1 MKTRTRANWR
11 VALAFGA
18 ALLTLL
24 IVGGVSYRSMVGS
37 NEDDQWVQHTRE
49 TIGSLESVLAAQAGI
64 DSSIRGFALSGNEA
78 YLDSYRAAALRADQ
92 AEAAVRT
99 LTRDNPTQQVRLT
112 ALETLAAA
120 KIKRA
125 EVVVGLRRS
134 AGLQGVAD
142 AFTGG
147 EGQRLSDGVQAIVRD
162 LQSEELRL
170 LALRNAA
177 SNLSEK
183 EAERVA
189 MFGSV
194 LGLLIVAAAA
204 WSARRDGA
212 VRKAAERH
220 LAQVEGRYRGL
231 LEAAPDAMVV
241 VNQGG
246 EIVLANHQA
255 GKQFGYGSDELVG
268 RQMTELIP
276 RGFAE
281 RLIADGARSA
291 ADALAQQM
299 GTGIELS
306 AKRKNGSEFP
316 IEIMLSPL
324 EGDEGVL
331 VTAAIRDITVHKR
344 NQAKLLELARLDLLT
359 GLPNRAVFATAV
371 QKAIAWARND
381 GPGFAVFYLD
391 LDHFKDVN
399 DTLGHPEG
407 DALLQEVAKRL
418 EGNVRE
424 TDTVARFGGD
434 EFAILATEIRG
445 RRTPAFWRQ
454 ECWRPSASRSS
465 SASTGCASAPAL
477 ASPSTAWMPRTRR
490 CCCRVPTSRSTV
502 RRPRAAP
509 PTGSSPNRWIP
520 TCEPGS
526 PLDTTCVKPSARRRS
541 SSSTSRRSTLPPAA
555 SSASRP
561 SRAGATHSSV

>member
-1 MKTRTRANWR
+1 M
-11 VALAFGA
+11 VLAFGA

-24 IVGGVSYRSMVGS
+24 IVGGVSYRFMVGS
-37 NEDDQWVQHTRE
+37 NEDDQWVQRTRE
-49 TIGSLESVLAAQAGI
+49 TLGSLESLLSAQPGI
-64 DSSIRGFALSGNEA
+64 DSSIRGFALSGDET
-78 YLDSYRAAALRADQ
+78 YLESYRAAAVRADK
-92 AEAAVRT
+92 AEAAVRR
-99 LTRDNPTQQVRLT
+99 LTRDNPIQQARLP

-134 AGLQGVAD
+134 EGLQGVAN
-142 AFTGG
+142 AFAGG
-147 EGQRLSDGVQAIVRD
+147 EGQRLSDGIQAIVYD
-162 LQSEELRL
+162 LKSEELRL

-177 SNLSEK
+177 SDRSEK

-189 MFGSV
+189 MFGSA

-204 WSARRDGA
+204 WSARRDGL

-231 LEAAPDAMVV
+231 LEAAPDPMIV

-255 GKQFGYGSDELVG
+255 DKQFGYSSDELLG
-268 RQMTELIP
+268 RQVTEIIP
-276 RGFAE
+276 QGFAE

-291 ADALAQQM
+291 ADANTQQM
-299 GTGIELS
+299 GTGAELS

-324 EGDEGVL
+324 ESDEGVL
-331 VTAAIRDITVHKR
+331 VTAAIRDITAHKR
-344 NQAKLLELARLDLLT
+344 NEAKLIELARLDLLT

-407 DALLQEVAKRL
+407 GCAA
-418 EGNVRE
+418 
-424 TDTVARFGGD
+424 A
-434 EFAILATEIRG
+434 RG
-445 RRTPAFWRQ
+445 RQASGRQ
-454 ECWRPSASRSS
+454 RP
-465 SASTGCASAPAL
+465 G
-477 ASPSTAWMPRTRR
+477 
-490 CCCRVPTSRSTV
+490 
-502 RRPRAAP
+502 
-509 PTGSSPNRWIP
+509 N
-520 TCEPGS
+520 
-526 PLDTTCVKPSARRRS
+526 
-541 SSSTSRRSTLPPAA
+541 
-555 SSASRP
+555 
-561 SRAGATHSSV
+561 